1 MRYHEAELT
10 KKDINGK
17 IESEILVQRN
27 PKGSEIM
34 ASNYLNCSQ
43 ISGDPGLLRGWF
55 EFVDDRSNVDD
66 SDLGSLASHLVDL
79 VRTHGNHALWLN
91 PESDGRRVGA
101 NGYNVFLELNG
112 RRLRYKCFIEGA
124 LFSG

>member
-1 MRYHEAELT
+1 
-10 KKDINGK
+10 
-17 IESEILVQRN
+17 
-27 PKGSEIM
+27 M